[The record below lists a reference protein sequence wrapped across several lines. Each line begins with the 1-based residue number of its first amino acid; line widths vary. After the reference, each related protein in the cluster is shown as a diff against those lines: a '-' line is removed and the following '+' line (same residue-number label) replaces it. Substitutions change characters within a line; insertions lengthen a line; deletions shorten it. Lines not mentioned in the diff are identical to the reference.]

1 MGGNN
6 IDVKETGWKNVDWIN
21 LAHDGNKW
29 RSVVNAIM
37 AFGVRK
43 MRRISSADEQLSVLK
58 DDSAPFSE
66 G

>member
-29 RSVVNAIM
+29 RAVVNAIM
-37 AFGVRK
+37 AIRG
-43 MRRISSADEQLSVLK
+43 
-58 DDSAPFSE
+58 P
-66 G
+66 